1 LSFDRHERPVK
12 GVGVQRWVA
21 GDPTDLPQ
29 APKALLDKLLRRGVI
44 KGVPATEVKAMTRI
58 GHRTGSDGLI
68 DVEFH
73 EANGIPDGMQNNVI
87 YRIACKMAGHSMKLS
102 EYEAVERCWAII
114 ARSPWDSRKGP
125 WSKDQIEKIVSH
137 AYVWV
142 NENNEETARRNTEL
156 ANLLF
161 SEKGLVK

>member
-1 LSFDRHERPVK
+1 
-12 GVGVQRWVA
+12 
-21 GDPTDLPQ
+21 
-29 APKALLDKLLRRGVI
+29 
-44 KGVPATEVKAMTRI
+44 M
-58 GHRTGSDGLI
+58 
-68 DVEFH
+68 
-73 EANGIPDGMQNNVI
+73 
-87 YRIACKMAGHSMKLS
+87 
-102 EYEAVERCWAII
+102 ERCWAII

-142 NENNEETARRNTEL
+142 NENNEETARKNTEL